1 MLHKHSPGCWYP
13 PKYSTQANP
22 TQLTSSETCSGR
34 RLRAD
39 SAGREER
46 VRMGGKGRKFVA
58 SSCAFH
64 CSPSV
69 MPLQVNEDE
78 EQLLFIKTAAHRKEV
93 ILFTA

>member
-1 MLHKHSPGCWYP
+1 
-13 PKYSTQANP
+13 
-22 TQLTSSETCSGR
+22 
-34 RLRAD
+34 
-39 SAGREER
+39 
-46 VRMGGKGRKFVA
+46 MGGKGREFVA